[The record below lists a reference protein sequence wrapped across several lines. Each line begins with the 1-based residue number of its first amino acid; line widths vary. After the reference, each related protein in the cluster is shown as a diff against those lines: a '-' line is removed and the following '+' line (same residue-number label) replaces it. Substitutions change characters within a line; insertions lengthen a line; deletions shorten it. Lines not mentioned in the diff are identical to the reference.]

1 MAKWRVPLALVIV
14 AALVFTGC
22 RGGGEQ
28 PASAPPTRAPGE
40 AITLEFWYSLGGSS
54 GEVVEALVAEFNQAH
69 SDIKVNATYQGGYS
83 EIMAKVW
90 SAVYAKETLPHVAH
104 VGAAPL
110 LGETDAIVP
119 ITDFTD
125 GSDGIDRSLILDAF
139 WDYNSAQ
146 GRIWSMPFNNSVP
159 LMYYNRDLFIQAD
172 LDPDSPPK
180 TWEEVIEYGKALTQ
194 DTDGNGEIDQWGFN
208 THTDTHWYLS
218 AMFLENGA
226 RIISDDET
234 EVLYNSP
241 QAVEMLEL
249 WGKLVTE
256 HKVMP
261 PAQHNEA
268 RSDFLAGK
276 LGMFLASSSRVP
288 SMLEETPFQLGVAPL
303 PSLAGKD
310 PVEPIG
316 GGSLVIFQN
325 GDPEVL
331 DAAWEFV
338 KWMTSPQ
345 SSLYLSTNTG
355 YVPIYEDALNWP
367 ELTSYLEE
375 NPLRRVPIEAL
386 EYSYAIPVFISL
398 GTSDGQLRKAVE
410 AVELG
415 AATAQDALNTAKATV
430 DANISER
437 LQEQE

>member
-1 MAKWRVPLALVIV
+1 MRKALVV
-14 AALVFTGC
+14 LWVVVFAFAGC
-22 RGGGEQ
+22 QAEGGK
-28 PASAPPTRAPGE
+28 PTVLPTRASGQ

-54 GEVVEALVAEFNQAH
+54 GKVVEALVAEFNRTHDA
-69 SDIKVNATYQGGYS
+69 IRVNATYQGGYA

-104 VGAAPL
+104 LGAAPL
-110 LGETDAIVP
+110 LGETGAIVP

-125 GSDGIDRSLILDAF
+125 GPNGIDRSLIRDAF
-139 WDYNSAQ
+139 WAYNSAQ
-146 GRIWSMPFNNSVP
+146 GKVWSMPFNNSVP
-159 LMYYNRDLFIQAD
+159 LLYYNRDLFSQAG

-208 THTDTHWYLS
+208 THSDTHWYLS

-226 RIISDDET
+226 QIISADET
-234 EVLYNSP
+234 QVLYNSP
-241 QAVEMLEL
+241 QAVAMLEL
-249 WGKLVTE
+249 WGRLVTE
-256 HKVMP
+256 HRIMP

-268 RSDFLAGK
+268 KSDFLAGK
-276 LGMFLASSSRVP
+276 LAMFLASSANLP
-288 SMLEETPFQLGVAPL
+288 SFEDEAPFQLGVAPL
-303 PSLAGKD
+303 PSLAGQA

-325 GDPEVL
+325 QNPAML

-345 SSLYLSTNTG
+345 SSLYLSTRTG
-355 YVPIYEDALNWP
+355 YVPIYQDALAWP
-367 ELTSYLEE
+367 ELASYLEE

-386 EYSYAIPVFISL
+386 EYSYAIPIFVSL

-410 AVELG
+410 SVELG
-415 AATAQDALNTAKATV
+415 AATAQEALNVAKAVV
-430 DANISER
+430 DADIAER